1 MPKSKKKKR
10 NTESSTIS
18 LHVPLNME
26 DNQSQESVAQNPLS
40 GDEMCWYETTPEPL
54 SDTGLFPILAVETP
68 EKPAKKR
75 NRESQSGARN
85 WETANAELMEVIR
98 AMTSKQDETLR
109 RVSAIGITTEAT
121 SKRVEELTTTVK
133 QLSLDVQQHKQTL
146 EKMKV
151 ANTKLQEENKH
162 LREAVAECQRYSR
175 RWSLKMHGVR
185 ESRDEDIRGK
195 IIDILGKMAP
205 KLREDLKQGID
216 IVHRVGKLRDDGAAR
231 STIVLFALRRLRDA
245 VWKEAKNSQYLQEN
259 RLRIT
264 EALSPED
271 RAAREKLW
279 PLIKKARDEGKKASF
294 RGASA
299 VINGKVIDCPE

>member
-10 NTESSTIS
+10 NSERLTIS
-18 LHVPLNME
+18 QHVSLNME

-40 GDEMCWYETTPEPL
+40 GDEMCWYEATPEPL
-54 SDTGLFPILAVETP
+54 SDTDLFPILAVETP

-75 NRESQSGARN
+75 NRESQSGGRN
-85 WETANAELMEVIR
+85 WETANADLMEAIR

-162 LREAVAECQRYSR
+162 LREAVAECQHYSR
-175 RWSLKMHGVR
+175 RWSLNMHGVR

>member
-85 WETANAELMEVIR
+85 WETANAELMEAIR

-162 LREAVAECQRYSR
+162 LREAECQRYSR